1 MLSTG
6 KILFTYKAV
15 TIKRKEV
22 SMYQKSLQI
31 AELNEEEQMRLKEIQ
46 IYLTIYNICSVFNT
60 VTTAV
65 NFIEYVAEIMD
76 CNVTIINNIV
86 SRAIKKD
93 EAFVPSL
100 NEVHVLLYR
109 SGYPIRAINDI
120 THKGN
125 TRIYTDIKR
134 YTQDPYTI
142 RKRLTYAQH
151 VEVNKL
157 IEGLNKFKRS
167 IIC

>member
-1 MLSTG
+1 MLDTG
-6 KILFTYKAV
+6 NILFTYKAV

-65 NFIEYVAEIMD
+65 NFIEYVAEIMN
-76 CNVTIINNIV
+76 CNITIINNIV

-125 TRIYTDIKR
+125 TRIYTDVKR
-134 YTQDPYTI
+134 YAQDPYTI

-151 VEVNKL
+151 IEVNKL

-167 IIC
+167 MVC